1 MKPLVIFCAVSL
13 ISATGFAQRGGGHGG
28 GGGHAASG
36 GGSHSSGF
44 SHGGGG
50 AVRSG
55 AGGYRTGGY
64 RYGGYRGYGYGRYGY
79 PYYGLGWGAY
89 GWAPYYYGWDNSAPY
104 YDSSSYYG
112 DSYNGGAYEQPPVIV
127 NQVMPYGEPVP
138 PPPPQPV
145 VREYSGPP
153 SPAQSVNY
161 GPVLYLFALKN
172 NNILAAYTYWAEKG
186 DLHYVNLD
194 HQMKQIPL
202 SSIDRDLTD
211 RLNRERNLTV
221 RLPG

>member
-1 MKPLVIFCAVSL
+1 MRPLVILCAVSL
-13 ISATGFAQRGGGHGG
+13 ISVTGFAQRGGGHGG
-28 GGGHAASG
+28 GGGGHAGG

-44 SHGGGG
+44 SRSGGG

-55 AGGYRTGGY
+55 AGGGY

-112 DSYNGGAYEQPPVIV
+112 DSYNAGAYEQPPVIV
-127 NQVMPYGEPVP
+127 NQVMPYAEPP
-138 PPPPQPV
+138 APPPPQPV
-145 VREYSGPP
+145 MREYSGP
-153 SPAQSVNY
+153 SSAQSTNY

-172 NNILAAYTYWAEKG
+172 NNILAAFTYWTEKG

>member
-1 MKPLVIFCAVSL
+1 MRPLALICAVSL
-13 ISATGFAQRGGGHGG
+13 ISITAFAQRGGGHGG
-28 GGGHAASG
+28 GGGGSRGSSSGGAAS
-36 GGSHSSGF
+36 HASGF
-44 SHGGGG
+44 SRGGGA

-55 AGGYRTGGY
+55 GAYRTGGY
-64 RYGGYRGYGYGRYGY
+64 RGYRNYGYGYGRYGF
-79 PYYGLGWGAY
+79 PYYGWGWGYA
-89 GWAPYYYGWDNSAPY
+89 WDPYFWGWDTSAPY
-104 YDSSSYYG
+104 YDSSSDSGYAGYSG
-112 DSYNGGAYEQPPVIV
+112 DYQPQPPVIV
-127 NQVMPYGEPVP
+127 NQVMPYVDQA

-145 VREYSGPP
+145 VREYRPP
-153 SPAQSVNY
+153 AESTNN

-202 SSIDRDLTD
+202 SSIDRELTD
-211 RLNRERNLTV
+211 RLNRERNLSV